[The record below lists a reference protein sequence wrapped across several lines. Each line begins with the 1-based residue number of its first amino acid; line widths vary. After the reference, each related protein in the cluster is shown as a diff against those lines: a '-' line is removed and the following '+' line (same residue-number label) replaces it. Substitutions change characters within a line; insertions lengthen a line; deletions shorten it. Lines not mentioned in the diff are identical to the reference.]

1 MDVVLSSG
9 FLAFAYHVGFLE
21 AVMDSKKVS
30 VQGIMGTSAGALTGS
45 LLAAGYP
52 VEAIA
57 DELSRVAPMQLLRPS
72 QDLRNGALSLQRVVQ
87 RLEVLLPP
95 TFEDLPHKF
104 AVGVVGSD
112 GKHHL
117 IHQGPLAEAVA
128 ASAAIPGL
136 FEPVHIEGFEHSPCS
151 DGGAVDRVG
160 LKQWRTYRRN
170 SEEGRVYRALVHVIG
185 RSSPF
190 SGADDVENMGEEDI
204 WVVHSPKSGQSLVS
218 LGDFED
224 QRRMAYDRTALAFE
238 RAWDVEW
245 DDAAHTFQG

>member
-1 MDVVLSSG
+1 MDLVLSSG

-21 AVMDSKKVS
+21 AVMDSRKVD
-30 VQGIMGTSAGALTGS
+30 VQGVMGTSAGALTGS
-45 LLAAGYP
+45 LWAAGYS
-52 VEAIA
+52 VDAIA
-57 DELSRVAPMQLLRPS
+57 EELSRVAPAQLLRPS
-72 QDLRNGALSLQRVVQ
+72 QDLRNGALSLERVVQ

-117 IHQGPLAEAVA
+117 IHQGPLPEAVA

-151 DGGAVDRVG
+151 DGGTVDRVG
-160 LKQWRTYRRN
+160 LRQWRTHRRN
-170 SEEGRVYRALVHVIG
+170 DGGPVYTALVHVIG

-190 SGADDVENMGEEDI
+190 SGVDDVENMGEEGI
-204 WVVHSPKSGQSLVS
+204 LVVHSPKSGQSLIS

-224 QRRMAYDRTALAFE
+224 QRRMAYERTALALE
-238 RAWDVEW
+238 TEVCIESNDQAR
-245 DDAAHTFQG
+245 TCQGQ